1 MISVSLYIWLG
12 FSVYRRTRPHSD
24 KVDVVINGLIPSK
37 PNASTKEENGTT
49 VLLFYGA
56 GASKVTEDQIIK
68 RGYADERG
76 EFKTEVDR
84 SKVGETITCRI
95 RHAAYEFK
103 DDQVLIMPY
112 GAFHTANMIPDGF
125 YEGAARGADVGDLNA
140 YKAQSVSRGNTYRNE
155 AFEKL
160 RVTGAR
166 LSDIPFLYWFQ
177 WYLIGTIAFA
187 ADYFVLGSHF
197 SDRVANC
204 VDAIYL
210 SVVTVTT
217 LGYGDIV
224 PKSPLAKLLT
234 SFQAISGVVLV
245 GLFLNSLFSSRS

>member
-1 MISVSLYIWLG
+1 M
-12 FSVYRRTRPHSD
+12 
-24 KVDVVINGLIPSK
+24 INGLIPSK
-37 PNASTKEENGTT
+37 PNASTKEGSGTT
-49 VLLFYGA
+49 VLLFYGD
-56 GASKVTEDQIIK
+56 GANEVTDNQIIE

-76 EFKTEVDR
+76 EFRTKVDR

-103 DDQVLIMPY
+103 DDPVLIMPY
-112 GAFHTANMIPDGF
+112 GAFHTAKMVPDRV
-125 YEGAARGADVGDLNA
+125 YAGAARGADVGDLNA
-140 YKAQSVSRGNTYRNE
+140 YTAQSVSRGNTYRNE

-166 LSDIPFLYWFQ
+166 LSDIPFLYWFR
-177 WYLIGTIAFA
+177 WYSIGIIVFA
-187 ADYFVLGSHF
+187 ADYLVFGSHF
-197 SDRVANC
+197 SDEVTNC
-204 VDAIYL
+204 IDAIYL

-224 PKSPLAKLLT
+224 PKSSLAKLLT

-245 GLFLNSLFSSRS
+245 GLFLNSLFSSRN

>member
-1 MISVSLYIWLG
+1 MISVALYIWLG
-12 FSVYRRTRPHSD
+12 FSVYRMTRPHSD
-24 KVDVVINGLIPSK
+24 EVDVVINGLIPSK
-37 PNASTKEENGTT
+37 PNASTKEEKGTT
-49 VLLFYGA
+49 VLLFYGD
-56 GASKVTEDQIIK
+56 GANKVADNQIIE

-76 EFKTEVDR
+76 EFRTKVDR

-95 RHAAYEFK
+95 RHAAYQFK
-103 DDQVLIMPY
+103 DDPVLIMPY
-112 GAFHTANMIPDGF
+112 GAFHTAKMVPDGF
-125 YEGAARGADVGDLNA
+125 YEGVARGADVGDLNA
-140 YKAQSVSRGNTYRNE
+140 YAAQSVSRGNTYRNE

-166 LSDIPFLYWFQ
+166 LSDIPFLYWFR
-177 WYLIGTIAFA
+177 WYLIGIIAFA
-187 ADYFVLGSHF
+187 ADYLVFGSHF
-197 SDRVANC
+197 SDRVANF